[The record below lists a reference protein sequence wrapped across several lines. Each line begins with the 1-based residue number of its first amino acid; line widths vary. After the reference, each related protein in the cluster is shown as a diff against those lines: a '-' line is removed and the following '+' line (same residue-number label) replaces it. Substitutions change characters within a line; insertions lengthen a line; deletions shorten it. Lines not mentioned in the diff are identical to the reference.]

1 MGKENAMKTLQLFL
15 AGMLVC
21 LSLQTGQANPIV
33 TIFFNEIKIDST
45 GWVIEVRD
53 PWSLDFFIITSL
65 SDTAHFTTGFTTSE
79 YQLITA
85 NDLQSALYINP
96 QGDVL
101 SLRNDALYSSYEQIR
116 FGNVPGS
123 QVAAPLPG
131 QSICLKETPDHFIDF
146 YYLDN
151 TPTLGYPND
160 APGAWGRVAG
170 TVNNQ
175 FGNPVPGVQVA
186 GNFGAVFTNSSGYF
200 MFDHWARL
208 EYLEFSKP
216 NYQTQYLALQ
226 IWPEDTVA
234 IDVTLDS
241 ILVTLPPGPGAVIS
255 GFELKQNYPNPFNP
269 VTTIEFSLPIRS
281 QVRLTIY
288 NLAGETLS
296 APVSRELPAGTYRV
310 QWDGSA
316 LPGGVYFYRLRAAAQ
331 AGGIFS
337 ETKKLVLVK

>member
-1 MGKENAMKTLQLFL
+1 MKTLQLFL

-33 TIFFNEIKIDST
+33 PIFFNEIKIDAA

-53 PWSLDFFIITSL
+53 PWWLDDYVLTSL
-65 SDTAHFTTGFTTSE
+65 SDTVHFNPGLTTTE

-85 NDLQSALYINP
+85 NDLQSPLYINP

-101 SLRNDALYSSYEQIR
+101 TLYYEALYIPFEQIR

-131 QSICLKETPDHFIDF
+131 QSLCLKETPDHWIDF

-151 TPTLGYPND
+151 TPTLGQPND
-160 APGAWGRVAG
+160 AANAWG
-170 TVNNQ
+170 TVHGQVTNQ
-175 FGNPVPGVQVA
+175 FGAPVEGVKVEYHA
-186 GNFGAVFTNSSGYF
+186 GSVFSNSSGYYQLN
-200 MFDHWARL
+200 HYACL
-208 EYLEFSKP
+208 EHLEFSKA
-216 NYQTQYLALQ
+216 NYQTLNADVQ
-226 IWPEDTVA
+226 IWPEDTVT
-234 IDVTLDS
+234 IDVTMDS
-241 ILVTLPPGPGAVIS
+241 ILVALPPGPGAAIS
-255 GFELKQNYPNPFNP
+255 GFDLKQNYPNPFNP

-288 NLAGETLS
+288 NLAGETVS

-316 LPGGVYFYRLRAAAQ
+316 LPGGVYFYRLWAAAQ

>member
-1 MGKENAMKTLQLFL
+1 MKTLQLFL

-33 TIFFNEIKIDST
+33 PIFFNEIKIDAA

-53 PWSLDFFIITSL
+53 PWELDDFVLTSL
-65 SDTAHFTTGFTTSE
+65 SDTAHFDAGFTTSE

-85 NDLQSALYINP
+85 NDLQSALYVNP

-101 SLRNDALYSSYEQIR
+101 SFCYDDLYIPFEQIR

-131 QSICLKETPDHFIDF
+131 QSLCLKETPDHWIDF

-160 APGAWGRVAG
+160 APGAWGRGEG

-234 IDVTLDS
+234 IDVILDS
-241 ILVTLPPGPGAVIS
+241 ILVALPPGPGAAIS

-269 VTTIEFSLPIRS
+269 VTTIEFSVPIRS
-281 QVRLTIY
+281 QVRLTIF
-288 NLAGETLS
+288 NLVGETVS
-296 APVSRELPAGTYRV
+296 APVSRELPPGIYRV
-310 QWDGSA
+310 RWDGSA
-316 LPGGVYFYRLRAAAQ
+316 LPGGVYFYRLWVTAQ
-331 AGGIFS
+331 AGGEYPGGIFS